1 MKDLY
6 KKITF
11 VQKVLECFT
20 DYSSNLDKYFKTDEN
35 KQNHKELYDYYIQL
49 RDELD
54 ELRRRKI

>member
-6 KKITF
+6 KKIMF

-20 DYSSNLDKYFKTDEN
+20 DYSNNLDEYFKDDDN
-35 KQNHKELYDYYIQL
+35 KEKHKELYDYYIQL